1 MTTLLSQ
8 ANQMFVETP
17 RQILQRKALTH
28 DSSWTLVFSLFIK
41 SNSDKFSSSQ
51 LCGMYQP
58 AVASTGGNTMNYL
71 KVQASP
77 LLRIRVLMWFLWLV
91 LACLLAQTC
100 VGAIDLRPGCWH
112 SHGRQQERG
121 AGCECDSD

>member
-1 MTTLLSQ
+1 
-8 ANQMFVETP
+8 
-17 RQILQRKALTH
+17 
-28 DSSWTLVFSLFIK
+28 
-41 SNSDKFSSSQ
+41 
-51 LCGMYQP
+51 
-58 AVASTGGNTMNYL
+58 MNYL

-91 LACLLAQTC
+91 VACRSRQTC
-100 VGAIDLRPGCWH
+100 VGAIDLWPSRGH